1 MLTINVADFDLGEP
15 INLSTLNLTVLSNS
29 LPHKTLQLTT
39 LPVQFCFKLKED
51 FTIVLRDGPDIIGSV
66 TLNSSLFSNISSL
79 NVTRWLT
86 LFDPVDD
93 SYDGDLKE
101 DDFENPK
108 IKVNFSYSN

>member
-1 MLTINVADFDLGEP
+1 M
-15 INLSTLNLTVLSNS
+15 
-29 LPHKTLQLTT
+29 
-39 LPVQFCFKLKED
+39 
-51 FTIVLRDGPDIIGSV
+51 
-66 TLNSSLFSNISSL
+66 

-108 IKVNFSYSN
+108 IKVNFSFTIGSSSLTSSVVTIK

>member
-1 MLTINVADFDLGEP
+1 
-15 INLSTLNLTVLSNS
+15 
-29 LPHKTLQLTT
+29 
-39 LPVQFCFKLKED
+39 LKED
-51 FTIVLRDGPDIIGSV
+51 FTLTLREGSDIIGSV
-66 TLNSSLFSNISSL
+66 TLNACLFQNVSSM

-108 IKVNFSYSN
+108 IKVNFSYSTAITSSTSSTVTIK